1 MIYEKPMLNILED
14 LKKNK
19 LEIVAGDASFRTFY
33 RIRVKNKKYILI
45 YCTKERKNNLET
57 YASINSFLIK
67 NKIVAPKLI
76 KIDLNSN
83 YMIVE
88 DFGNKSYRDIL
99 SKTKK
104 PLKHY
109 KKIVDT
115 LINIQKIKINSKSQ
129 KVIKNNYSKKILAK
143 ESNLFFQWYV
153 PTRVSK
159 KKYLH
164 SLKKQKKCCQK
175 FLLKLKDQIHS
186 LFIVIF
192 TYLI

>member
-45 YCTKERKNNLET
+45 YCTKEKKNNLET

-104 PLKHY
+104 PLKYY

-129 KVIKNNYSKKILAK
+129 TVIKNNYSKKILAK
-143 ESNLFFQWYV
+143 ESNLFFNGMFLLVYL
-153 PTRVSK
+153 K

-164 SLKKQKKCCQK
+164 SLKKQKKRCQK
-175 FLLKLKDQIHS
+175 FFL
-186 LFIVIF
+186 
-192 TYLI
+192 